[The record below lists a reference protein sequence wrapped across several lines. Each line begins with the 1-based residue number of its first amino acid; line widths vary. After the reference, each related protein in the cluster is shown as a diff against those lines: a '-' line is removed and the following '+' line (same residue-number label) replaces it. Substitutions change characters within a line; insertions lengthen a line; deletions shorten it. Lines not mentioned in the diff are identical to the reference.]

1 MPVTNNTPLLQ
12 DKVLFMAG
20 VGPLMGEATARIA
33 AREGARVA
41 VAARSTDTIDRLAE
55 DIRTA
60 GGEAIAVQCD
70 LTDEGQLKAA
80 LDKTVTEFGTIT
92 SVFYNAP
99 FYDHAHTGLDI
110 DPELWQTTMDVNL
123 MGALSTARL
132 TVPGMIENGG
142 GAFVFNSSAAGLYA
156 DGVRLGY
163 SVSKAGLDAVVRHIA
178 RKYGPDGVRAN
189 CVYPFVMPPEVPAEM
204 VKGFTDLNCL
214 KRSGTAEEIG
224 NAVTFLLSDRASIIT
239 GQCIYLDGGLFSR
252 AHWPEIESEI

>member
-1 MPVTNNTPLLQ
+1 MPDSNSSQLLQ
-12 DKVLFMAG
+12 GKVLFMAG

-41 VAARSTDTIDRLAE
+41 LAARSTQVIEKLAKE
-55 DIRTA
+55 IRAA

-70 LTDEGQLKAA
+70 LTDNQQLEAA
-80 LDKTVTEFGTIT
+80 IDRTTGEFGIINT
-92 SVFYNAP
+92 VFYNAP
-99 FYDHAHTGLDI
+99 FYDHAHTALDI
-110 DPELWQTTMDVNL
+110 DVALWKTTMDVNL
-123 MGALSTARL
+123 MGAIATARL
-132 TVPGMIENGG
+132 TVPAMIENGG
-142 GAFVFNSSAAGLYA
+142 GSLVFNSSAAGLYA

-178 RKYGPDGVRAN
+178 RKYGPQGVRAN

-214 KRSGTAEEIG
+214 RRSGTAEEIG

-239 GQCIYLDGGLFSR
+239 GQGIYLDGGLFSR
-252 AHWPEIESEI
+252 AHWPEIDAEI

>member
-1 MPVTNNTPLLQ
+1 MPDLNNTKLLHG
-12 DKVLFMAG
+12 KVLFMAG

-33 AREGARVA
+33 AGEGASVA
-41 VAARSTDTIDRLAE
+41 LAARSTDTTERLAE
-55 DIRTA
+55 EIRGS
-60 GGEAIAVQCD
+60 GGKAIAVQCD
-70 LTDEGQLKAA
+70 LTDDNQLQAA
-80 LDKTVTEFGTIT
+80 LDTTVTEFGTINT
-92 SVFYNAP
+92 VFYNAP
-99 FYDHAHTGLDI
+99 FYDHAHTALDI
-110 DPELWQTTMDVNL
+110 DPDLWKTTMDVNL

-132 TVPGMIENGG
+132 TVPGMLENGG

-163 SVSKAGLDAVVRHIA
+163 SVSKAGLDALVRHIA
-178 RKYGPDGVRAN
+178 RKYGPQGVRAN

-239 GQCIYLDGGLFSR
+239 GQGIYLDGGLFSR
-252 AHWPEIESEI
+252 AHWPEIESEV

>member
-1 MPVTNNTPLLQ
+1 MPATYNTALMR
-12 DKVLFMAG
+12 DKVLFIAG

-33 AREGARVA
+33 AREGAKIA
-41 VAARSTDTIDRLAE
+41 LAARSTGTTERLAGE
-55 DIRTA
+55 IRAA
-60 GGEAIAVQCD
+60 GGQALAVQCD
-70 LTDEGQLKAA
+70 LTDDDQLKAA
-80 LDKTVTEFGTIT
+80 LDKTATELGTIT

-99 FYDHAHTGLDI
+99 FYDHAHQDLDI
-110 DPELWQTTMDVNL
+110 DPELWKTTMDVNL
-123 MGALSTARL
+123 MGALSVARM
-132 TVPGMIENGG
+132 TVPGMIELGG

-178 RKYGPDGVRAN
+178 RKYGPRGVRAN

-224 NAVTFLLSDRASIIT
+224 NVVTFLLSDRASIIT

-252 AHWPEIESEI
+252 AHWPEIEQKI